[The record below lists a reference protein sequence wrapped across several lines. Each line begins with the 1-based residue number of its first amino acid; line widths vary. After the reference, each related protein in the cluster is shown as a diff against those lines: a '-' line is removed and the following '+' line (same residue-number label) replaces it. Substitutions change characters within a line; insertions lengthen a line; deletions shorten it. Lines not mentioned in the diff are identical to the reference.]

1 MLADCVRDLRQPG
14 AVFCEFQ
21 DVRRGE
27 ILDAVRRR
35 IAQRAKQPG
44 GDQDWHIMRFDPWDE
59 PTLFAVV
66 ALSALLLS
74 FFERTL
80 PVWR

>member
-1 MLADCVRDLRQPG
+1 
-14 AVFCEFQ
+14 
-21 DVRRGE
+21 
-27 ILDAVRRR
+27 
-35 IAQRAKQPG
+35 
-44 GDQDWHIMRFDPWDE
+44 MRFDPWDA

-66 ALSALLLS
+66 ALSALLLA